1 MLSDQAVN
9 IRYCYESAG
18 GALPINIRDYVSAA
32 EVFLVRINTCFGLK
46 EVFLLLNIL
55 LEKWEKDTYY
65 PDFLSIGTWMWI
77 LIFIT
82 VRKAF
87 VCSIHVKKRTA
98 ETVFCYWFPFVH
110 EGQRK
115 TAVSTTNTNRNY
127 SHKRKTALVIGT
139 KTDGYYK
146 VLWIITREFKFF
158 LGIQRVLG
166 TLIFFF
172 FLFYCKRPSTMWIDL
187 IFQHIY
193 LHLGKERIGDDFH
206 FHFNMKALIFL
217 CLPKTWSALTL
228 LLEVLNTALHIEGA
242 HWQKL
247 Q

>member
-32 EVFLVRINTCFGLK
+32 EVFLLRINTCFGLK

-82 VRKAF
+82 VHKAL

-98 ETVFCYWFPFVH
+98 ETVFCYWFPFVR
-110 EGQRK
+110 EGQWK

-172 FLFYCKRPSTMWIDL
+172 FCSTAKGQVQCEL
-187 IFQHIY
+187 I
-193 LHLGKERIGDDFH
+193 
-206 FHFNMKALIFL
+206 
-217 CLPKTWSALTL
+217 
-228 LLEVLNTALHIEGA
+228 
-242 HWQKL
+242 
-247 Q
+247 